1 MFLRTMSFYPQFP
14 KGFYFGSA
22 TDAYRIEVGWDIDG
36 KRGCL
41 KSRQLLLDFPLKV
54 HFEY

>member
-1 MFLRTMSFYPQFP
+1 MSFYPQFP

-41 KSRQLLLDFPLKV
+41 KSRQPLLDFPLKV